1 MARINS
7 SLLFFK
13 IARKLQKC
21 NYFFTSS
28 NFETVLL
35 VIHRA
40 VSSTVPVTAVP
51 GTIQVLLYLK
61 KYLVLLTRYF
71 VPCTDPRYKV
81 QCTWIKST
89 WYLIRYFVPG
99 TWVRY
104 FVPVRNRYN
113 QVQVKSFLGTFTI

>member
-1 MARINS
+1 ME
-7 SLLFFK
+7 FG
-13 IARKLQKC
+13 Q
-21 NYFFTSS
+21 
-28 NFETVLL
+28 VLKS
-35 VIHRA
+35 RA

-61 KYLVLLTRYF
+61 KYLVLLNRYF

-89 WYLIRYFVPG
+89 WYLIRYSVPG

-104 FVPVRNRYN
+104 FVPVKNRYN
-113 QVQVKSFLGTFTI
+113 QVQVKYFLRYFYNFMKTIQ

>member
-1 MARINS
+1 MMNAEVS
-7 SLLFFK
+7 QLL
-13 IARKLQKC
+13 A
-21 NYFFTSS
+21 S
-28 NFETVLL
+28 
-35 VIHRA
+35 RA

-89 WYLIRYFVPG
+89 WYLIRYSVPG
-99 TWVRY
+99 TWVKY
-104 FVPVRNRYN
+104 FVPVKNRYN
-113 QVQVKSFLGTFTI
+113 QVQVKSSLRYFYNLMKTIQ